1 MAKRFLLPVVQHS
14 RPLSAATANRH
25 RLTSGLL
32 HPNTRCTRSMPPQ
45 RFALPTEAPGLAA
58 RRIAADIL
66 DGVLH
71 KHRTLDEQ
79 LDGAA
84 AHPGLK
90 SLSDRDRALMRRL
103 VATILR
109 RLGTL
114 GHVLSRLLDRGIPTD
129 APRVQSA
136 LLIGAAQIL
145 WMDVPDHAAVDL
157 SVRLVQSDRR
167 AAKYAGLVNA
177 VLRRCAREGQPLID
191 EVKSRNLDV
200 APWLLARW
208 SAHYGETIA
217 RDIAIAIG
225 QEPSFDITV
234 KSNPAQWATR
244 LHGETLPTGS
254 VRTLLQGSVTTLPG
268 FAEGQWW
275 VQDAAAALPARLFGD
290 IKNKQIVDL
299 CAAPGGKTAQL
310 VHGGAQVTAVDR
322 SPARMARL
330 RDNLTR
336 LSLSAEFVVAD
347 GAEWLGQ
354 SQGAGFDGILL
365 DAPCTS
371 TGTIRRHPD
380 IGWLRQESDIAPLA
394 AAQKRLL
401 QRAVAALRPGGT
413 LIYCTCSLEPEEGE
427 QAISELLKSE
437 SAMQRVPIAASEV
450 AGLSEIL
457 NRDGDLRTLPCHL
470 PHADPRLGGLD
481 GFYAARLVRR
491 N

>member
-1 MAKRFLLPVVQHS
+1 
-14 RPLSAATANRH
+14 
-25 RLTSGLL
+25 
-32 HPNTRCTRSMPPQ
+32 MPSQ
-45 RFALPTEAPGLAA
+45 RFALPSEVPGLAA

-90 SLSDRDRALMRRL
+90 TLSDRDRALMRRL

-114 GHVLSRLLDRGIPTD
+114 GHLLSRLLDRGVPTD
-129 APRVQSA
+129 APRAQSA

-191 EVKSRNLDV
+191 EVKAKTLDI
-200 APWLLARW
+200 PEWLLARW
-208 SAHYGETIA
+208 IAHYGETVA
-217 RDIAIAIG
+217 RDIALAISH
-225 QEPSFDITV
+225 EPSLDITV
-234 KSNPAQWATR
+234 KSDPEQWASR
-244 LHGETLPTGS
+244 LHGETLPTGT
-254 VRTLLQGSVTTLPG
+254 VRTLLQGSVKMLPG

-290 IKNKQIVDL
+290 VAGKSIADL

-310 VHGGAQVTAVDR
+310 VHAGARVTAVDR

-336 LSLSAEFVVAD
+336 LSMEAETVVAD
-347 GAEWLGQ
+347 AAEW
-354 SQGAGFDGILL
+354 QGAKSGESFDGILI

-380 IGWLRQESDIAPLA
+380 VAWLRLEADIGALA
-394 AAQKRLL
+394 ALQKRLL
-401 QRAVAALRPGGT
+401 QRAVALLRPGGT
-413 LIYCTCSLEPEEGE
+413 LVYCTCSLEPEEGE
-427 QAISELLKSE
+427 QAIAALLASEP
-437 SAMQRVPIAASEV
+437 AMRRAPIEAGEV
-450 AGLSEIL
+450 AGLQEIL
-457 NRDGDLRTLPCHL
+457 TADGDLRTLPCHL
-470 PHADPRLGGLD
+470 PHPDPRLGGLD
-481 GFYAARLVRR
+481 GFYAARLVKS
-491 N
+491 

>member
-1 MAKRFLLPVVQHS
+1 
-14 RPLSAATANRH
+14 
-25 RLTSGLL
+25 
-32 HPNTRCTRSMPPQ
+32 MPAQ
-45 RFALPTEAPGLAA
+45 RFAPPSEVPGLAA

-90 SLSDRDRALMRRL
+90 ALSDRDRALMRRL

-114 GHVLSRLLDRGIPTD
+114 GHLLSRLLDRGIPTD
-129 APRVQSA
+129 APRAQSA

-191 EVKSRNLDV
+191 EVKSQTLDV
-200 APWLLARW
+200 PPWLLSRW
-208 SAHYGETIA
+208 IAHYGESAAREIA
-217 RDIAIAIG
+217 VALSY
-225 QEPSFDITV
+225 EPSLDITV
-234 KSNPAQWATR
+234 KADAEQWASR
-244 LHGETLPTGS
+244 LHGEMLPTGT
-254 VRTLLQGSVTTLPG
+254 VRTLLQGSVTMLPG

-290 IKNKQIVDL
+290 VAGKSILDL

-310 VHGGAQVTAVDR
+310 AQLGARVTAVDR
-322 SPARMARL
+322 SPGRMARL
-330 RDNLTR
+330 RENFAR
-336 LSLSAEFVVAD
+336 LSLQVETVVTDA
-347 GAEWLGQ
+347 AEW
-354 SQGAGFDGILL
+354 QGANSGGFDGILV
-365 DAPCTS
+365 DAPCSS

-380 IGWLRQESDIAPLA
+380 VAWLRQEADIAPLVGL
-394 AAQKRLL
+394 QKRLL
-401 QRAVAALRPGGT
+401 QKAVTLLKSGGT
-413 LIYCTCSLEPEEGE
+413 LVYCTCSLEPEEGE
-427 QAISELLKSE
+427 AAISALLAAE
-437 SAMQRVPIAASEV
+437 PVVRRAPIEPSEV
-450 AGLSEIL
+450 AGLTEIL
-457 NRDGDLRTLPCHL
+457 NAEGDLRTLPSHL
-470 PHADPRLGGLD
+470 PHQDQRLGGLD
-481 GFYAARLVRR
+481 GFYAARLVKS
-491 N
+491 

>member
-1 MAKRFLLPVVQHS
+1 
-14 RPLSAATANRH
+14 
-25 RLTSGLL
+25 
-32 HPNTRCTRSMPPQ
+32 MPPQ
-45 RFALPTEAPGLAA
+45 RFAMPSEVPGLAA

-79 LDGAA
+79 LDGAS

-114 GHVLSRLLDRGIPTD
+114 GHVLSRLLDRGVPTD
-129 APRVQSA
+129 APRAQSA

-191 EVKSRNLDV
+191 EVKSETLDLP
-200 APWLLARW
+200 PWLLARW
-208 SAHYGETIA
+208 IAHYGETVA

-225 QEPSFDITV
+225 HEPSLDITV
-234 KSNPAQWATR
+234 KSDAAQWATR
-244 LHGETLPTGS
+244 LHGETLPTGT
-254 VRTLLQGSVTTLPG
+254 VRTLLQGSVTMLPG

-275 VQDAAAALPARLFGD
+275 VQDAAAALPVRLFGD
-290 IKNKQIVDL
+290 VAGKTIADL
-299 CAAPGGKTAQL
+299 CAAPGGKTGQLAQ
-310 VHGGAQVTAVDR
+310 ARARVTAVDR
-322 SPARMARL
+322 SPGRMTRL
-330 RDNLTR
+330 RDNLAR
-336 LSLSAEFVVAD
+336 LTLEAETAVAD
-347 GAEWLGQ
+347 AADWLGQ
-354 SQGAGFDGILL
+354 ESQGDVDGILI

-380 IGWLRQESDIAPLA
+380 VGWLRQESDIIALA
-394 AAQKRLL
+394 ALQKRLL
-401 QRAVAALRPGGT
+401 QKAGAVLKPGGM
-413 LIYCTCSLEPEEGE
+413 LVYCTC
-427 QAISELLKSE
+427 
-437 SAMQRVPIAASEV
+437 
-450 AGLSEIL
+450 
-457 NRDGDLRTLPCHL
+457 
-470 PHADPRLGGLD
+470 
-481 GFYAARLVRR
+481 
-491 N
+491 

>member
-1 MAKRFLLPVVQHS
+1 
-14 RPLSAATANRH
+14 
-25 RLTSGLL
+25 
-32 HPNTRCTRSMPPQ
+32 MPPQ
-45 RFALPTEAPGLAA
+45 RFALPTEVPGLAA

-71 KHRTLDEQ
+71 KRRTLDEQ
-79 LDGAA
+79 LDGAS

-114 GHVLSRLLDRGIPTD
+114 GHVLSRLLDRGVPTD
-129 APRVQSA
+129 APRAQSA

-191 EVKSRNLDV
+191 EVKSKNLDI
-200 APWLLARW
+200 APWLFARW
-208 SAHYGETIA
+208 SAHYGADTAGEIA
-217 RDIAIAIG
+217 HAIG
-225 QEPSFDITV
+225 QDPSLDITV
-234 KSNPAQWATR
+234 KSDAEQWATR

-254 VRTLLQGSVTTLPG
+254 VRTLLQGSVTMLPG
-268 FAEGQWW
+268 FTDGQWW

-290 IKNKQIVDL
+290 VAGKNIVDL

-310 VHGGAQVTAVDR
+310 VHGGARVTAVDR

-336 LSLSAEFVVAD
+336 LSLEAEFVVAD

-354 SQGAGFDGILL
+354 NHGEGFDGILI

-380 IGWLRQESDIAPLA
+380 IGWLRQESDIAPLVA
-394 AAQKRLL
+394 TQKRLL
-401 QRAVAALRPGGT
+401 QQAVAALKPGGM
-413 LIYCTCSLEPEEGE
+413 LVYCTCSLEPEEGE
-427 QAISELLKSE
+427 QAIAELLRSE
-437 SAMQRVPIAASEV
+437 TAIQRLPVESSEV

-457 NRDGDLRTLPCHL
+457 TADGDLRTLPCHL
-470 PHADPRLGGLD
+470 PHQDPRLAGLD
-481 GFYAARLVRR
+481 GFYAARLVLG